1 MHTMRVEKSRSLGQT
16 MAYHDDLSNVCSQ
29 EMMWLGTKAAKS
41 QLKGMVNQV
50 DKLMVSYTLQAKS
63 HLNLLNENDGRE
75 DATQNWKDKEPR
87 FILLE
92 REAELQTS
100 NTSVICVVDHSKMLF
115 PVLMTDM
122 VEMLI

>member
-1 MHTMRVEKSRSLGQT
+1 
-16 MAYHDDLSNVCSQ
+16 
-29 EMMWLGTKAAKS
+29 
-41 QLKGMVNQV
+41 MVNQV

-122 VEMLI
+122 VEMLIWGKDYVELFDLLRKKWGIKVNICGVCKEVSCKQSSKSCK